1 MGGREKIFAFHLHKK
16 MEDQEVETG
25 ASSTLTVRQGSWKN
39 NDWQTLFFFLSSFP
53 LFAGGGREVVGGAWT
68 ILKLQTEL
76 WGTAFLRPSAKMAA
90 QCSSC
95 GRAPPRPGCLLKT
108 QEKAQEARHSKP
120 PVCPEPSSAQLSP
133 DWLGMEQHLTIRLL
147 THHELTSCSCGHRSA
162 GEPSKIKAHINSFW
176 VVCLFFC
183 LCHTMTTFS
192 VLARKVGWRGWG
204 GLVGG
209 VVIFQHISVMTMVRF
224 EEGIKKERFLKVTF
238 VEQRKLFRWLVNDTF
253 WFSLKIDAYHLVHP
267 TFPIFS

>member
-1 MGGREKIFAFHLHKK
+1 
-16 MEDQEVETG
+16 
-25 ASSTLTVRQGSWKN
+25 
-39 NDWQTLFFFLSSFP
+39 
-53 LFAGGGREVVGGAWT
+53 
-68 ILKLQTEL
+68 
-76 WGTAFLRPSAKMAA
+76 MAA

-192 VLARKVGWRGWG
+192 VLAKKW
-204 GLVGG
+204 VGG
-209 VVIFQHISVMTMVRF
+209 WWSCHISAYFRYDNGFDLKRGERKM
-224 EEGIKKERFLKVTF
+224 KRFLKLTF
-238 VEQRKLFRWLVNDTF
+238 VEQRKLFR
-253 WFSLKIDAYHLVHP
+253 
-267 TFPIFS
+267 